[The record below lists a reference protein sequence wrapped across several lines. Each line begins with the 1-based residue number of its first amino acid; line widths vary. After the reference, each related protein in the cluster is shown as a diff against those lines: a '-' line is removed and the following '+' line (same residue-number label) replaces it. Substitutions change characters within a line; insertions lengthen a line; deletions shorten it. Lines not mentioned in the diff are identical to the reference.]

1 MEIERKNSLTEAS
14 SSTSPPH
21 HHQSEE
27 AEKIQIRSPDTA
39 STALSSPSESDA
51 AHNLL
56 LNTFYS
62 NLSNYLNN
70 RMVNGSTVARASIA
84 NISANNHSVGNEQ
97 SDEQNDEHMMESS
110 DEFSAPQRRFSSGL
124 LFNRTFANAQQAKKL
139 LNNIFDPL
147 GFNADGYV
155 YIWDYL

>member
-1 MEIERKNSLTEAS
+1 MEIEHKNSLTEAS
-14 SSTSPPH
+14 SSTSPLH
-21 HHQSEE
+21 NNQSEE
-27 AEKIQIRSPDTA
+27 AEKAPLIRSPDTV

-84 NISANNHSVGNEQ
+84 NIPANNHSGGNEQ
-97 SDEQNDEHMMESS
+97 NDEQNDEHMMESS

-124 LFNRTFANAQQAKKL
+124 LFNRTFAHANAQQAKKL

-155 YIWDYL
+155 YI

>member
-14 SSTSPPH
+14 SSTSPSLH

-27 AEKIQIRSPDTA
+27 AEKSIVRSPDTA

-51 AHNLL
+51 AHSIL

-124 LFNRTFANAQQAKKL
+124 LFNRTFAHANAQQAKQL

-155 YIWDYL
+155 YI